1 MFSWCLVRMGVWV
14 YHVVVGFFQ
23 LFINRMSQNITWH
36 IDRIING
43 TTHITSNHCI
53 LRSCLTSRQNNLIL
67 NRNVNGVFS
76 ERFAD
81 FSSSSIQHSTK
92 SNICWVHR
100 ANWIMKPV
108 SNASV
113 KSYVIF
119 VVHLLFFFSSVWSR
133 MFGCFIVWL
142 PGRRMRMVFLFL
154 VLCATQF
161 QRSPPHDTWR
171 QKKRSDTDPD
181 AISFNGLNNANV

>member
-108 SNASV
+108 PNASV

-119 VVHLLFFFSSVWSR
+119 VVHLLFFFPRFGAECLVALLSGCQGDVCVW
-133 MFGCFIVWL
+133 CF
-142 PGRRMRMVFLFL
+142 
-154 VLCATQF
+154 C
-161 QRSPPHDTWR
+161 S
-171 QKKRSDTDPD
+171 
-181 AISFNGLNNANV
+181 